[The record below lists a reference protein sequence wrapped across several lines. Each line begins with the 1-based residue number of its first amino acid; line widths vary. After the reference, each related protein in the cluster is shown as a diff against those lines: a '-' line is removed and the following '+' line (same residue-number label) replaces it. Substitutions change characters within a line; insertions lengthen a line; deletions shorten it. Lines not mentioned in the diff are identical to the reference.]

1 MQKCLNDLN
10 KNIDQFKKAIRS
22 FPEKPGIYQFFD
34 KNQKIIYIGKAKNI
48 KKRVSSYFYKESS
61 ISGKVKILVKKIRD
75 IKFIVVD
82 TEIDAL
88 LLENNLIKKYKPR
101 YNVLL
106 KDDKTYPWICIKNE
120 DFPRIF
126 STRNLIHDGS
136 DYFGPYASGRMMK
149 TVLELIS
156 QLYPIRNCK
165 HKLSPQNIKSKK
177 FKVCLEYHLDNCK
190 GPCEGLQSKEDYDKS
205 INEIKE
211 IIKGNINSVKFQ
223 LKKFMFNY
231 AKNYEFEKAQI
242 VKEKVELLEKYQS
255 KSIVVNSKINNV
267 DVFSIITN
275 EDLSYS
281 NFLKVIDGAV
291 IQSHTIEIRRKL
303 DETPKELLEIAITEF
318 RQRFK
323 SNSEEI
329 IIPFAIDYEL
339 SDTKITIPQR
349 GDKKHLLD
357 LSLRNAKYFKLNKEK
372 QQSLVD
378 PERHSKRI
386 LEQMRKDLRMKEL
399 PHHIE
404 CFDNSNIQ
412 GDYPVAAMVVFKNTK
427 PAKSEYRHYNIK
439 TVEGANDFA
448 SMEEVIFRRYHRL
461 LKEEKEL
468 PQLIVI
474 DGGKG
479 QLSSALKSLEKLDL
493 RGKIT
498 IIGIAKKLE
507 EIYFPDDSIPL
518 YIDKKSESLKII
530 QQLRDEAHRFGIT
543 HFRKKIEKGTIKS
556 VLTEIDGIG
565 FSTTQKLLIKFR
577 SVANIKK
584 ASLNEI
590 EEVIGKAKAKIVF
603 EFFVTERL

>member
-1 MQKCLNDLN
+1 MNDLN
-10 KNIDQFKKAIRS
+10 KNIDQLKKAIRS

-34 KNQKIIYIGKAKNI
+34 KNQKIIYIGKAKNL
-48 KKRVSSYFYKESS
+48 KKRVSSYFFKESS
-61 ISGKVKILVKKIRD
+61 ISGKVKVLIKRIRD

-120 DFPRIF
+120 DFPRVF
-126 STRNLIHDGS
+126 STRNLIKDGS
-136 DYFGPYASGRMMK
+136 NYFGPYASGRMMK
-149 TVLELIS
+149 TILDLIS

-177 FKVCLEYHLDNCK
+177 FKVCLEYHIDNCK
-190 GPCEGLQSKEDYDKS
+190 GPCEGLQNKEDYDKY

-211 IIKGNINSVKFQ
+211 IIKGNINTVKNQ
-223 LKKFMFNY
+223 LKKLMFHH
-231 AKNYEFEKAQI
+231 AENYEFEKAQI
-242 VKEKVELLEKYQS
+242 IKEKIKLLEKYQS
-255 KSIVVNSKINNV
+255 KSIVVNPKINNV

-275 EDLSYS
+275 DDLSYS
-281 NFLKVIDGAV
+281 NYLKVVDGAV
-291 IQSHTIEIRRKL
+291 VQSHTIEIKNKL
-303 DETPKELLEIAITEF
+303 DESPEDLLGIAITEF
-318 RQRFK
+318 RQRFN

-329 IIPFAIDYEL
+329 IIPFAIDYEIP
-339 SDTKITIPQR
+339 DTKITIPQR

-357 LSLRNAKYFKLNKEK
+357 LSLRNAKYFKLDKEK

-386 LEQMRKDLRMKEL
+386 LEQMKKDLRMKEI

-412 GDYPVAAMVVFKNTK
+412 GDYPVAAMVVFRNTK
-427 PAKSEYRHYNIK
+427 PVKKEYRHYNIK
-439 TVEGANDFA
+439 TVKGADDFA
-448 SMEEVIFRRYHRL
+448 SMEEIIFRRYQRL

-479 QLSSALKSLEKLDL
+479 QLSAALKSLEKLDL
-493 RGKIT
+493 RRKIT

-507 EIYFPDDSIPL
+507 EIYFPGDSVPL

-565 FSTTQKLLIKFR
+565 FSTTQKLLLKFR

-584 ASLNEI
+584 APLKEL
-590 EEVIGKAKAKIVF
+590 EDVIGRAKAKIVF
-603 EFFVTERL
+603 DYFVNEKK

>member
-1 MQKCLNDLN
+1 LKELNP
-10 KNIDQFKKAIRS
+10 NIDQFKKVVRL
-22 FPEKPGIYQFFD
+22 FPDKPGIYQFFD
-34 KNQKIIYIGKAKNI
+34 KKQKIIYIGKAKNL
-48 KKRVSSYFYKESS
+48 KKRVSSYFYKERS

-88 LLENNLIKKYKPR
+88 LLENNLIKKYQPR

-126 STRNLIHDGS
+126 PTRNVIHDGS
-136 DYFGPYASGRMMK
+136 EYFGPYASVKMMR

-177 FKVCLEYHLDNCK
+177 FKVCLEYHIDNCK

-205 INEIKE
+205 IAEIKE
-211 IIKGNINSVKFQ
+211 IIKGNINSVKHQ
-223 LKKFMFNY
+223 LKKFMLVH
-231 AKNYEFEKAQI
+231 ADNYEFEKAQI
-242 VKEKVELLEKYQS
+242 IKEKIELLEKYQS

-275 EDLSYS
+275 QDLSYS
-281 NFLKVIDGAV
+281 NYLKVIDGAV
-291 IQSHTIEIRRKL
+291 VQSHTIEIRKKL
-303 DETPKELLEIAITEF
+303 DESPEELLEIAITEF
-318 RQRFK
+318 RQRFN

-329 IIPFAIDYEL
+329 IIPFAIDYEIP
-339 SDTKITIPQR
+339 DTKITIPQR

-357 LSLRNAKYFKLNKEK
+357 LSNRNAKYFKLDKEK
-372 QQSLVD
+372 QQSLID
-378 PERHSKRI
+378 PERNSKRI
-386 LEQMRKDLRMKEL
+386 LEQMRKDLRMKEV
-399 PHHIE
+399 PQHIE

-427 PAKSEYRHYNIK
+427 PSKSEYRHYNIK

-448 SMEEVIFRRYHRL
+448 SMEEVIYRRYHRL
-461 LKEEKEL
+461 IKEEKKL
-468 PQLIVI
+468 PQLIVV

-479 QLSSALKSLEKLDL
+479 QLSSALKSLEKLEL

-507 EIYFPDDSIPL
+507 EIYFPNDSVPL

-543 HFRKKIEKGTIKS
+543 HYRKKIEKGTIKS
-556 VLTEIDGIG
+556 VLTEIEGVG
-565 FSTTQKLLIKFR
+565 FSTTQKLLSKFK

-584 ASLNEI
+584 TPLNEI
-590 EEVIGKAKAKIVF
+590 EKVIGKKKAKIVF
-603 EFFVTERL
+603 EYFFVEKK

>member
-1 MQKCLNDLN
+1 MKELNP
-10 KNIDQFKKAIRS
+10 NIDQFKKVVRL
-22 FPEKPGIYQFFD
+22 FPDKPGIYQFFD
-34 KNQKIIYIGKAKNI
+34 KKQKIIYIGKAKNL
-48 KKRVSSYFYKESS
+48 KKRVSSYFYKERS

-88 LLENNLIKKYKPR
+88 LLENNLIKKYQPR

-126 STRNLIHDGS
+126 PTRNVIHDGS
-136 DYFGPYASGRMMK
+136 EYFGPYASVKMMR

-177 FKVCLEYHLDNCK
+177 FKVCLEYHIDNCK

-205 INEIKE
+205 IAEIKE
-211 IIKGNINSVKFQ
+211 IIKGNINSVKHQ
-223 LKKFMFNY
+223 LKKFMLVH
-231 AKNYEFEKAQI
+231 ADNYEFEKAQI
-242 VKEKVELLEKYQS
+242 IKEKIELLEKYQS

-275 EDLSYS
+275 QDLSYS
-281 NFLKVIDGAV
+281 NYLKVIDGAV
-291 IQSHTIEIRRKL
+291 VQSHTIEIRKKL
-303 DETPKELLEIAITEF
+303 DESPEELLEIAITEF
-318 RQRFK
+318 RQRFN

-329 IIPFAIDYEL
+329 IIPFAIDYEIP
-339 SDTKITIPQR
+339 DTKITIPQR

-357 LSLRNAKYFKLNKEK
+357 LSNRNAKYFKLDKEK
-372 QQSLVD
+372 QQSLID
-378 PERHSKRI
+378 PERNSKRI
-386 LEQMRKDLRMKEL
+386 LEQMRKDLRMKEV
-399 PHHIE
+399 PQHIE

-427 PAKSEYRHYNIK
+427 PSKSEYRHYNIK

-448 SMEEVIFRRYHRL
+448 SMEEVIYRRYHRL
-461 LKEEKEL
+461 IKEEKKL
-468 PQLIVI
+468 PQLIVV

-479 QLSSALKSLEKLDL
+479 QLSSALKSLEKLEL

-507 EIYFPDDSIPL
+507 EIYFPNDSVPL

-543 HFRKKIEKGTIKS
+543 HYRKKIEKGTIKS
-556 VLTEIDGIG
+556 VLTEIEGVG
-565 FSTTQKLLIKFR
+565 FSTTQKLLSKFK
-577 SVANIKK
+577 SVANIKNTP
-584 ASLNEI
+584 LDEI
-590 EEVIGKAKAKIVF
+590 EKVIGKKKAKIVF
-603 EFFVTERL
+603 EYFFVEKK

>member
-1 MQKCLNDLN
+1 LKELNP
-10 KNIDQFKKAIRS
+10 NIDQFKKVVRL
-22 FPEKPGIYQFFD
+22 FPDKPGIYQFFD
-34 KNQKIIYIGKAKNI
+34 KKQKIIYIGKAKNL
-48 KKRVSSYFYKESS
+48 KKRVSSYFYKERS
-61 ISGKVKILVKKIRD
+61 ISGKVKVLVKKIRD

-88 LLENNLIKKYKPR
+88 LLENNLIKKYQPR

-126 STRNLIHDGS
+126 STRNVIHDGS
-136 DYFGPYASGRMMK
+136 EYFGPYASGKMMK

-165 HKLSPQNIKSKK
+165 HKLSSQNIKFKK
-177 FKVCLEYHLDNCK
+177 FKVCLEYHIDNCK

-205 INEIKE
+205 IAEIKE
-211 IIKGNINSVKFQ
+211 IIKGNINSVKHQ
-223 LKKFMFNY
+223 LKKLMLVN
-231 AKNYEFEKAQI
+231 ADNYEFEKAQI
-242 VKEKVELLEKYQS
+242 IKEKIELLEKYQS

-275 EDLSYS
+275 QDLSYS
-281 NFLKVIDGAV
+281 NYLKVIDGAV
-291 IQSHTIEIRRKL
+291 VQSHTIEIRKKL
-303 DETPKELLEIAITEF
+303 DESPEELLEIAITEF
-318 RQRFK
+318 RQRFN

-329 IIPFAIDYEL
+329 IIPFAIDYEIPN
-339 SDTKITIPQR
+339 TKITIPQR

-357 LSLRNAKYFKLNKEK
+357 LSNRNAKYFKLDKEK
-372 QQSLVD
+372 QQSLID
-378 PERHSKRI
+378 PERNSKRI
-386 LEQMRKDLRMKEL
+386 LEQMRKDLRMKEV
-399 PHHIE
+399 PKHIE

-427 PAKSEYRHYNIK
+427 PSKSEYRHYNIK

-448 SMEEVIFRRYHRL
+448 SMEEVIYRRYHRL
-461 LKEEKEL
+461 IKEEKKI
-468 PQLIVI
+468 PQLIVV

-479 QLSSALKSLEKLDL
+479 QLSSALKSLEKLEL

-507 EIYFPDDSIPL
+507 EIYFPNDSVPL

-543 HFRKKIEKGTIKS
+543 HYRKKIEKGTIKS
-556 VLTEIDGIG
+556 VLTEIEGVG
-565 FSTTQKLLIKFR
+565 FFTTQKLLSKFK

-584 ASLNEI
+584 TPLNEI
-590 EEVIGKAKAKIVF
+590 EKVIGKKKAKIVF
-603 EFFVTERL
+603 EA

>member
-577 SVANIKK
+577 SVANIRK

>member
-1 MQKCLNDLN
+1 MKELNP
-10 KNIDQFKKAIRS
+10 NIDQFKKVVRL
-22 FPEKPGIYQFFD
+22 FPDKPGIYQFFD
-34 KNQKIIYIGKAKNI
+34 KKQKIIYIGKAKNL
-48 KKRVSSYFYKESS
+48 KKRVSSYFYKERS

-88 LLENNLIKKYKPR
+88 LLENNLIKKYQPR

-126 STRNLIHDGS
+126 PTRNVIHDGS
-136 DYFGPYASGRMMK
+136 EYFGPYASVKMMR

-177 FKVCLEYHLDNCK
+177 FKVCLEYHIDNCK

-205 INEIKE
+205 IAEIKE
-211 IIKGNINSVKFQ
+211 IIKGNINSVKHQ
-223 LKKFMFNY
+223 LKKFMLVH
-231 AKNYEFEKAQI
+231 ADNYEFEKAQI
-242 VKEKVELLEKYQS
+242 IKEKIELLEKYQS

-275 EDLSYS
+275 QDLSYS
-281 NFLKVIDGAV
+281 NYLKVIDGAV
-291 IQSHTIEIRRKL
+291 VQSHTIEIRKKL
-303 DETPKELLEIAITEF
+303 DESPEELLEIAITEF
-318 RQRFK
+318 RQRFN

-329 IIPFAIDYEL
+329 IIPFAIDYEIP
-339 SDTKITIPQR
+339 DTKITIPQR

-357 LSLRNAKYFKLNKEK
+357 LSNRNAKYFKLDKEK
-372 QQSLVD
+372 QQSLID
-378 PERHSKRI
+378 PERNSKRI
-386 LEQMRKDLRMKEL
+386 LEQMRKDLRMKEV
-399 PHHIE
+399 PQHIE

-427 PAKSEYRHYNIK
+427 PSKSEYRHYNIK

-448 SMEEVIFRRYHRL
+448 SMEEVIYRRYHRL
-461 LKEEKEL
+461 IKEEKKL
-468 PQLIVI
+468 PQLIVV

-479 QLSSALKSLEKLDL
+479 QLSSALKSLEKLEL

-507 EIYFPDDSIPL
+507 EIYFPNDSVPL

-543 HFRKKIEKGTIKS
+543 HYRKKIEKGTIKS
-556 VLTEIDGIG
+556 VLTEIEGVG
-565 FSTTQKLLIKFR
+565 FSTTQKLLSKFK

-584 ASLNEI
+584 TPLNEI
-590 EEVIGKAKAKIVF
+590 EKVIGKKKAKIVF
-603 EFFVTERL
+603 EYFFVEKK

>member
-1 MQKCLNDLN
+1 MKELNP
-10 KNIDQFKKAIRS
+10 NIDQFKKAVRS
-22 FPEKPGIYQFFD
+22 FPDKPGIYQFFD
-34 KNQKIIYIGKAKNI
+34 KKQKIIYIGKAKNL
-48 KKRVSSYFYKESS
+48 KKRVSSYFYKERS
-61 ISGKVKILVKKIRD
+61 ISGKVKVLVKKIRD

-88 LLENNLIKKYKPR
+88 LLENNLIKKYQPR

-126 STRNLIHDGS
+126 STRNVIHDGS
-136 DYFGPYASGRMMK
+136 EYFGPYASVKMMR

-177 FKVCLEYHLDNCK
+177 FKVCLEYHIDNCK

-205 INEIKE
+205 ISEIKE
-211 IIKGNINSVKFQ
+211 IIKGNINSVKHQ
-223 LKKFMFNY
+223 LKKLMLVN
-231 AKNYEFEKAQI
+231 ADDYEFEKAQI
-242 VKEKVELLEKYQS
+242 IKEKIELLEKYQS

-275 EDLSYS
+275 QDLSYS
-281 NFLKVIDGAV
+281 NYLKVIDGAV
-291 IQSHTIEIRRKL
+291 VQSHTIEIRKKL
-303 DETPKELLEIAITEF
+303 DESPEELLEIAITEF
-318 RQRFK
+318 RQRFN

-329 IIPFAIDYEL
+329 IIPFAIDYEIP
-339 SDTKITIPQR
+339 DTKITIPQR

-357 LSLRNAKYFKLNKEK
+357 LSNRNAKYFKLDKEK
-372 QQSLVD
+372 QQSLID
-378 PERHSKRI
+378 PERNSKRI
-386 LEQMRKDLRMKEL
+386 LEQMRKDLRMKEV
-399 PHHIE
+399 PKHIE

-427 PAKSEYRHYNIK
+427 PSKSEYRHYNIK

-448 SMEEVIFRRYHRL
+448 SMEEVIYRRYHRL
-461 LKEEKEL
+461 IKEEKKL
-468 PQLIVI
+468 PQLIVV

-479 QLSSALKSLEKLDL
+479 QLSSALKSLEKLEL

-507 EIYFPDDSIPL
+507 EIYFPNDSVPL

-543 HFRKKIEKGTIKS
+543 HYRKKIEKGTIKS
-556 VLTEIDGIG
+556 VLTEIEGVG
-565 FSTTQKLLIKFR
+565 FFTTQKLLSKFK

-584 ASLNEI
+584 TPLNEI
-590 EEVIGKAKAKIVF
+590 EKVIGKKKAKIVF
-603 EFFVTERL
+603 EYFFVEKK

>member
-1 MQKCLNDLN
+1 LKELNP
-10 KNIDQFKKAIRS
+10 NIDQFKKVVRL
-22 FPEKPGIYQFFD
+22 FPDKPGIYQFFD
-34 KNQKIIYIGKAKNI
+34 KKQKIIYIGKAKNL
-48 KKRVSSYFYKESS
+48 KKRVSSYFYKERS
-61 ISGKVKILVKKIRD
+61 ISGKVKVLVKKIRD

-88 LLENNLIKKYKPR
+88 LLENNLIKKYQPR

-126 STRNLIHDGS
+126 PTRNVIHDGS
-136 DYFGPYASGRMMK
+136 EYFGPYASVKMMK

-177 FKVCLEYHLDNCK
+177 FKVCLEYHIDNCK

-205 INEIKE
+205 IAEIKE
-211 IIKGNINSVKFQ
+211 IIKGNINSVKHQ
-223 LKKFMFNY
+223 LKKFMLVH
-231 AKNYEFEKAQI
+231 ADNYEFEKAQI
-242 VKEKVELLEKYQS
+242 IKEKIELLEKYQS

-275 EDLSYS
+275 QDLSYS
-281 NFLKVIDGAV
+281 NYLKVIDGAV
-291 IQSHTIEIRRKL
+291 VQSHTIEIRKKL
-303 DETPKELLEIAITEF
+303 EESLEELLEIAITEF
-318 RQRFK
+318 RQRFN

-329 IIPFAIDYEL
+329 IIPFAIDYEIP
-339 SDTKITIPQR
+339 DTKITIPQR

-357 LSLRNAKYFKLNKEK
+357 LSNRNAKYFKLDKEK
-372 QQSLVD
+372 QQSLID
-378 PERHSKRI
+378 PERNSKRI
-386 LEQMRKDLRMKEL
+386 LEQMRKDLRMKEI
-399 PHHIE
+399 PQHIE

-427 PAKSEYRHYNIK
+427 PSKSEYRHYNIK

-448 SMEEVIFRRYHRL
+448 SMEEVIYRRYHRL
-461 LKEEKEL
+461 IKEEKKL
-468 PQLIVI
+468 PQLIVV

-479 QLSSALKSLEKLDL
+479 QLSSALKSLEKLEL

-507 EIYFPDDSIPL
+507 EIYFPNDSVPL

-543 HFRKKIEKGTIKS
+543 HYRKKIEKGTIKS
-556 VLTEIDGIG
+556 VLTEIEGVG
-565 FSTTQKLLIKFR
+565 FFTTQKLLSKFK

-584 ASLNEI
+584 TPLNEI
-590 EEVIGKAKAKIVF
+590 EKVIGKKKAKIVF
-603 EFFVTERL
+603 EA